1 MPNISEESVTRA
13 QRQCVATGPAR
24 EATIQR
30 PPRKRF
36 AVWATGI
43 VVGAALYA
51 AAFPFVTVG
60 SFYVSWAAPVLAIVY
75 SPLVV
80 YVRAE
85 LPGSTAYRSYHEWV
99 QVKRTSF
106 VRRYPPP

>member
-1 MPNISEESVTRA
+1 MPNFSEESVTRA
-13 QRQCVATGPAR
+13 QRQCIATVQAR

-30 PPRKRF
+30 PLRKPV

-51 AAFPFVTVG
+51 ATFPFVTVG
-60 SFYVSWAAPVLAIVY
+60 SFYVSWAAPVLAVVC
-75 SPLVV
+75 SPLIV

-85 LPGSTAYRSYHEWV
+85 LPGSTAYRSYHLWV
-99 QVKRTSF
+99 QVKLTPF